1 MRPSFKGNGLNTA
14 LFAGSTDLGYNYA
27 TLHCSLLTWMYDIR
41 HLSRETALSGSRCR
55 CDRPGHKKYAFFVA
69 GDLSGCTKN
78 IIPSKGNG
86 LTAVLFKVAINVGI
100 RNMSL
105 VAGNLTWMYEILHP
119 FQGKRPYRL
128 SLQVQST
135 WIYENAFLRCMQLNL
150 RCR

>member
-1 MRPSFKGNGLNTA
+1 
-14 LFAGSTDLGYNYA
+14 
-27 TLHCSLLTWMYDIR
+27 MYDIC

-69 GDLSGCTKN
+69 AIYLDVRKN

-105 VAGNLTWMYEILHP
+105 VAGNLTWMYEYFIP
-119 FQGKRPYRL
+119 SRGKRPYRL
-128 SLQVQST
+128 SLQVQLT
-135 WIYENAFLRCMQLNL
+135 WTYENAFLRCMQLNL